1 VKRGSQERGSLLRRL
16 LGALGAALTL
26 KTGPGKEL
34 TRSSAS
40 QDATAGAAR
49 AVGAGDAA
57 IPVSTVRAP
66 AVAILIVVA
75 ALCCCSMARATDG
88 PPASTSPTPTT
99 PDAPPPDPYK
109 PPAPA
114 AKPKSAPPPRAS
126 SPVVHSAPVVQSA
139 PVTRTPSYSPPAVV
153 PVHHATTHRARRV
166 VRAHPRKVVHKSR
179 PRRHVAPRHVAS
191 KPVKVNFNPF
201 ANLVASSTALATAG
215 ADSERGRYLLLAG
228 FAFAVLAA
236 AGLSLHV
243 LSVRMVQ

>member
-1 VKRGSQERGSLLRRL
+1 VKRGSQGRGSLLRRL

-26 KTGPGKEL
+26 RTGPGKES

-49 AVGAGDAA
+49 AVGAGEAA
-57 IPVSTVRAP
+57 LPVSTVRAP

-75 ALCCCSMARATDG
+75 ALCCCSMARAADG

-114 AKPKSAPPPRAS
+114 AKPKPAPPPRAS
-126 SPVVHSAPVVQSA
+126 THVVHSAPV
-139 PVTRTPSYSPPAVV
+139 TRAPSYSPPAVIPV
-153 PVHHATTHRARRV
+153 APVHHATTHRARRV

-179 PRRHVAPRHVAS
+179 PRRHVAPRHVAP

-201 ANLVASSTALATAG
+201 ATFVASSTALATAG
-215 ADSERGRYLLLAG
+215 AGSDRGRYLWLAG
-228 FAFAVLAA
+228 FAFAVLAV
-236 AGLSLHV
+236 AGLSVHV